1 MAAVYLHYSV
11 VQSPQGN
18 KSEKTFLLLLL
29 FLIVCRGG
37 LDPQCEK
44 RRERVSEGERQEDGR
59 TITIIIIK

>member
-18 KSEKTFLLLLL
+18 KSEKTFLLLLP

-44 RRERVSEGERQEDGR
+44 QRERESARGIGR
-59 TITIIIIK
+59 KTAEQSQ

>member
-44 RRERVSEGERQEDGR
+44 QTEREGARGR
-59 TITIIIIK
+59 ATKKAEQSQ